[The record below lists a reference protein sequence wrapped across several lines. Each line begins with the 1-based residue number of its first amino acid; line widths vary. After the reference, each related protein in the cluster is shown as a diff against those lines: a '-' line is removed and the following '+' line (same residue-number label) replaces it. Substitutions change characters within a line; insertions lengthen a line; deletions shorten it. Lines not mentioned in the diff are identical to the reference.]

1 MLKKIIILNE
11 KKRLIIQTEVPE
23 LLNRSLWTLSSLIR
37 LDKVELLLKSG
48 SDSNLKQQ
56 TTLNCYNDEI
66 QDLFLK
72 YLKLFTFFYLKFNIF
87 IF

>member
-37 LDKVELLLKSG
+37 LDKVELLLK
-48 SDSNLKQQ
+48 
-56 TTLNCYNDEI
+56 
-66 QDLFLK
+66 
-72 YLKLFTFFYLKFNIF
+72 
-87 IF
+87 